1 MFNEF
6 KFIEIPNKS
15 LNLKMGLN
23 EIIEAN
29 AKPILYVRMLELDQ
43 YSRNVLRPVNDAAT
57 LCIRSRQMVIQI
69 LFFYNTHVRGKGK

>member
-1 MFNEF
+1 
-6 KFIEIPNKS
+6 
-15 LNLKMGLN
+15 MGLN